1 MKITK
6 KKPIVY
12 LAQNKALH
20 KARAQLG
27 LSVEELRLMAGA
39 INLNIASISR
49 LSLTQRKEL
58 IDRLNAMGAQVRN
71 PSLSEYD
78 LAEEKGKVARF
89 PVPTAK
95 QMKILDA
102 LADQV
107 HWREADGYLRFCH
120 KTIKAPAPRNHREV
134 TTLLLALRSLLK
146 QQQKKSIASVA
157 SLESIAT
164 DATTQPTQ

>member
-1 MKITK
+1 MKK

-12 LAQNKALH
+12 YAQNKALH

-39 INLNIASISR
+39 LNLGIASISR
-49 LSLTQRKEL
+49 LSLTQRAQL
-58 IDRLNAMGAQVRN
+58 IDRLNALGAQVRN
-71 PSLSEYD
+71 PQLTEYD
-78 LAEEKGKVARF
+78 LAEENGKVTRF

-95 QMKILDA
+95 QITILAA
-102 LADQV
+102 LAARIE
-107 HWREADGYLRFCH
+107 WREADGYLRFCH

-146 QQQKKSIASVA
+146 QQQDRQTVGPSDSQTVRQ
-157 SLESIAT
+157 SDRQTVGRT
-164 DATTQPTQ
+164 D